1 MALPLSIGRHLRSL
15 LISQAHPCLV
25 QLSLDYAVVE
35 VTGDAAR
42 YGLDALVAGQDIR
55 DQLPLMHGCDLA
67 AEERWAMVEVV
78 AGVHADVLIRPLATG
93 AHLLLT
99 DVSHEHAERQAVQQH
114 ANEVNLL
121 NSKLR
126 QSLEELE
133 AARAE
138 LEARNRELD
147 ELNRIKTRFIAG
159 LSHELR
165 TPLTAIIGHSELLR
179 ERTSE
184 ATPDL
189 EESLMAIESG
199 SGYLMSLVNNV
210 LDQASLETGQ
220 LAMHPAPT
228 DLALL
233 LEETAAMMRP
243 MAEQRGLVFRF
254 EAPKGGLPDWVE
266 TDATRL
272 RQVLINLVNNA
283 IKYTDEGFVELSAEW
298 TGEALRVLVADTGP
312 GIPEAQRERI
322 LLPFQRGERVGKQSG
337 VGLGLAIS
345 LQIIR
350 LLGGDLVIDGRDGG
364 GAVFRVELP
373 LVEIAHEV
381 EPLTA
386 GQRTASSARIAAML
400 PSRLPVLL
408 VEDSPGIRILYRH
421 VIKALGYP
429 VEEAIDAA
437 SVWRHLESAEPS
449 IIIVDL
455 NLGESDGAELVRTLR
470 ADGYRGLVVGWS
482 ASSLRDDQERMF
494 AAGADAYLVKPV
506 PPAVLKETLRE
517 LLMTRSSEKGSD
529 MTSGG

>member
-1 MALPLSIGRHLRSL
+1 MALPLSIGRHLRAL

-25 QLSLDYAVVE
+25 QVDRNYQLVD
-35 VTGDAAR
+35 VTGDGVR
-42 YGLDALVAGQDIR
+42 YGLDRLEAGADIR
-55 DQLPLMHGCDLA
+55 EHLPLLHGSDLGSD
-67 AEERWAMVEVV
+67 ERWPMVEVC
-78 AGVHADVLIRPLATG
+78 AGVHADVLIKPIANG
-93 AHLLLT
+93 AHVLLT
-99 DVSHEHAERQAVQQH
+99 DVSREHAERQAVQQH

-126 QSLEELE
+126 RSLEELE

-138 LEARNRELD
+138 LEIRNRELD

-179 ERTSE
+179 ERAADAAPE
-184 ATPDL
+184 L
-189 EESLMAIESG
+189 EESLIAIESG

-220 LAMHPAPT
+220 LVMHPAPT
-228 DLALL
+228 DLAQL

-243 MAEQRGLVFRF
+243 MAAQRGLGFRYQ
-254 EAPKGGLPDWVE
+254 APATLPEWVE

-272 RQVLINLVNNA
+272 RQVLINLANNA
-283 IKYTDEGFVELSAEW
+283 IKYTDEGFVELSADW
-298 TGEALRVLVADTGP
+298 SGQQLRLDVADTGP
-312 GIPEAQRERI
+312 GIPAAQRERI

-350 LLGGDLVIDGRDGG
+350 LLGGELSIQDRDGG
-364 GAVFRVELP
+364 GALFRVELP
-373 LVEIAHEV
+373 LKAIEHEPQELPTRQGF
-381 EPLTA
+381 EPA
-386 GQRTASSARIAAML
+386 RSARLL
-400 PSRLPVLL
+400 PSQLPVLL

-429 VEEAIDAA
+429 VDEAIDAA
-437 SVWRHLESAEPS
+437 SVRQHFESAKPA
-449 IIIVDL
+449 IVIVDL
-455 NLGESDGAELVRTLR
+455 NLGDSDGAELVRSLR

-482 ASSLRDDQERMF
+482 ASSLRDDQERMLG
-494 AAGADAYLVKPV
+494 AGADAYLVKPV
-506 PPAVLKETLRE
+506 PPPVLKETLRE
-517 LLMTRSSEKGSD
+517 LLQARA
-529 MTSGG
+529 

>member
-1 MALPLSIGRHLRSL
+1 MALPLSIGRHLRAL

-25 QLSLDYAVVE
+25 QLTPDYAVLE
-35 VTGDAAR
+35 VIGDAAR
-42 YGLDALVAGQDIR
+42 YGLGQLAPGCDVR
-55 DQLPLMHGCDLA
+55 ERLPLMHGCDLG
-67 AEERWAMVEVV
+67 AEERWPMVEVA
-78 AGVHADVLIRPLATG
+78 AGVHADVLIRPIANG

-99 DVSHEHAERQAVQQH
+99 DVTHEHAERQAVQQH

-138 LEARNRELD
+138 LEARNLELD
-147 ELNRIKTRFIAG
+147 ELNKIKTRFIAG

-179 ERTSE
+179 ERAGE

-220 LAMHPAPT
+220 LAMHSAPT

-243 MAEQRGLVFRF
+243 MAEQRGLRFRF
-254 EAPKGGLPDWVE
+254 DAPKGGLPDWVE

-272 RQVLINLVNNA
+272 RQVIINLANNA

-298 TGEALRVLVADTGP
+298 TGEALRVAIADTGP

-322 LLPFQRGERVGKQSG
+322 LLPFQRGERVGKQTG

-350 LLGGDLVIDGRDGG
+350 LLGGTLMIDDRQGG
-364 GAVFRVELP
+364 GALFRVELP
-373 LVEIAHEV
+373 LTEIAHE
-381 EPLTA
+381 A
-386 GQRTASSARIAAML
+386 GQAQPCQPTESSARVAAML

-429 VEEAIDAA
+429 VDEAIDAV
-437 SVWRHLESAEPS
+437 SVRRHLESAEPS

-455 NLGESDGAELVRTLR
+455 NLGDTDGAELVRSLR
-470 ADGYRGLVVGWS
+470 ADGYAGLIVGWS
-482 ASSLRDDQERMF
+482 ASSLRDDQERMLN
-494 AAGADAYLVKPV
+494 AGADAYLVKPV
-506 PPAVLKETLRE
+506 PPPVLKETLRE
-517 LLMTRSSEKGSD
+517 LLLERVSTGPPLV
-529 MTSGG
+529 TSGR